1 MINVFWF
8 VNDGHCCTQFNKDSG
23 KTVEEYKLRVV
34 YLSPQAAR
42 GNSEDEAL
50 TGVQGNFDNDSVS
63 SAIFL
68 FFKFGCFTYFGRLP
82 CTLFSPF
89 PVTEIVICIPI

>member
-23 KTVEEYKLRVV
+23 KMVEEYKLRVV

-50 TGVQGNFDNDSVS
+50 TGVKGNFDNDSVS

-68 FFKFGCFTYFGRLP
+68 SLSLVVSLVLVDFPLH
-82 CTLFSPF
+82 FSLHF
-89 PVTEIVICIPI
+89 QLQK